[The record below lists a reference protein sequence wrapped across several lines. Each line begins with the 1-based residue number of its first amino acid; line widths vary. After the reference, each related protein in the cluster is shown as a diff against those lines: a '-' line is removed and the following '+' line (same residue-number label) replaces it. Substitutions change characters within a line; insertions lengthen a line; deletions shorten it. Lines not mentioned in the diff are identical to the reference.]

1 MSEKEKGKEKDKL
14 EKEKPAPP
22 KDVLVESNHQSNIAN
37 KDISYTVTTGTIV
50 LKKEEDEKEPQA
62 KASIFFIAYVKDG
75 VDDQSKRPITFSFNG
90 GPGSSSVWLHLGVL
104 GPKRVIV
111 EENEQPVS
119 PPYKLIKND
128 YSLLDVTD
136 LIFIDPVSTGYSRA
150 VPGEKSEQFHE
161 FKKDIEIVGDFIRLY
176 TTRYNR
182 WSSPKYLIGES
193 YGTTR
198 AAGLSDHL
206 HSKLGMSLNGIML
219 ISVVLN
225 FQTISVLPGND
236 FPNIFY
242 LPSLTTTAWY
252 HKMLSADL
260 QNDLNQTVN
269 EVRNFAMN
277 EYSLALMKGDTISE
291 EEKKIIE
298 SKLSRYTGLSE
309 KYINGTNLR
318 IQYMRFLKELL
329 REKHRTV
336 GRLDSRFTGIDLD
349 DTASE
354 FEYDP
359 SYDTSIL
366 GPYTATFNDYVRG
379 ELKFESDLPY
389 EILAPLYEK
398 WRYEKYDNQF
408 VNVGETL
415 RNAMSKNPFLKVFI
429 ANGYYDLATPFL
441 ATEYTVNHL
450 GLDPELR
457 KNIKMEY
464 YNAGHMMYIHEPSL
478 KRLSKSL
485 KDFITDSA
493 S

>member
-277 EYSLALMKGDTISE
+277 EYSLALMKGE
-291 EEKKIIE
+291 
-298 SKLSRYTGLSE
+298 
-309 KYINGTNLR
+309 
-318 IQYMRFLKELL
+318 
-329 REKHRTV
+329 
-336 GRLDSRFTGIDLD
+336 RLDSRFTGIDLD